1 VLNSELLFPLPGM
14 AQDRTIRL
22 FTYIDAGTVWQESE
36 KVKFGDMR
44 ASIGIGLS
52 WLSPVGPLKLSMGS
66 AIRKETGDQTQRLQF
81 QIGTGF

>member
-1 VLNSELLFPLPGM
+1 VLFRS
-14 AQDRTIRL
+14 
-22 FTYIDAGTVWQESE
+22 
-36 KVKFGDMR
+36 
-44 ASIGIGLS
+44 SIGIGLS